1 MQPKTH
7 MALDRAIA
15 EGVLIGYR
23 RAFKRVEEPTE
34 MQIVAAIEE
43 AVTTSIYEWFDI

>member
-1 MQPKTH
+1 MV
-7 MALDRAIA
+7 LDRAVT

-23 RAFKRVEEPTE
+23 RAFKHVEEPTE
-34 MQIVAAIEE
+34 EQIVAAIQN